1 MTPGRDDGY
10 SRSTGDKCGVFTS
23 FSDRLDVDC
32 VCIQRKTCKCPYD
45 DQDAAEKDD
54 DDDDLL

>member
-23 FSDRLDVDC
+23 LPDGLDVDC

-54 DDDDLL
+54 DALL